1 MSDCLS
7 NSIRVIKT
15 FKQTAKEKITYK
27 QVVSQIIEKDGL
39 AGIFLRGLQTKL
51 LTNAIQGIAFSVA
64 WKYIQHKI

>member
-1 MSDCLS
+1 VSDCLS